1 MRHNGRRAMPE
12 LPEVETV
19 RRTLGPRWIGRSVV
33 AIKIGRAD
41 FVRRAPAGPRL
52 AALGMGGTATDILRH
67 GKQMAVVFDDGRAVH
82 LHLGMSGQVFV
93 VAPGTAPARTD
104 HVHIRWMLDDG
115 SAVLF
120 RDPRRFGGVWA
131 FATVE
136 ELQRERWDALGPDAL
151 TIGTARLRQGL
162 GHSGRAVKA
171 CLLDQAVLAGVGNI
185 YADEAL
191 FVAGI
196 APHTLARDL
205 CPGQT
210 TRLARAVRAVLRAGV
225 KARGSTLRDFV
236 DADSREG
243 SQQSRFRVYGRAGQP
258 CRECGATLLGSVIS
272 QRTTTHC
279 PACQAV

>member
-1 MRHNGRRAMPE
+1 MPE

-19 RRTLGPRWIGRSVV
+19 CRTLGPRWIGRSVV
-33 AIKIGRAD
+33 AVRIGRAD
-41 FVRRAPAGPRL
+41 FVRRAPSGPRL
-52 AALGMGGTATDILRH
+52 EALGMGGTATDILRR
-67 GKQMAVVFDDGRAVH
+67 GKQMAVVFDNGRAVH

-93 VAPGTAPARTD
+93 VAPGAAPARAD
-104 HVHIRWMLDDG
+104 HVHIRWTLDDG

-151 TIGTARLRQGL
+151 KIGAAGLREGL
-162 GHSGRAVKA
+162 GRSGRAIMA

-196 APHTLARDL
+196 APHALARDL
-205 CPGQT
+205 SPEQT
-210 TRLARAVRAVLRAGV
+210 GRLARAVRSVLRAGV

-236 DADSREG
+236 DADHREG

-258 CRECGATLLGSVIS
+258 CRVCGTTLLGSVS
-272 QRTTTHC
+272 GQRSTTHC
-279 PACQAV
+279 PVCQTL

>member
-1 MRHNGRRAMPE
+1 MPE

-19 RRTLGPRWIGRSVV
+19 CRTLGPRWIGRSVV
-33 AIKIGRAD
+33 AVRIGRAD
-41 FVRRAPAGPRL
+41 FVRRAPSGPRL
-52 AALGMGGTATDILRH
+52 EALGMGGTATDILRR
-67 GKQMAVVFDDGRAVH
+67 GKQMAVVFDNGRAVH

-93 VAPGTAPARTD
+93 VAPSAAPARTD
-104 HVHIRWMLDDG
+104 HVHIRWTLDDG

-151 TIGTARLRQGL
+151 KIGAAGLREGL
-162 GHSGRAVKA
+162 GRSGRAIKA

-196 APHTLARDL
+196 APHARARDL
-205 CPGQT
+205 SPEQT
-210 TRLARAVRAVLRAGV
+210 GRLARAVRSVLRAGV

-236 DADSREG
+236 DADHREG

-258 CRECGATLLGSVIS
+258 CRVCGTTLLGSVIG
-272 QRTTTHC
+272 QRSTTHC
-279 PACQAV
+279 PVCQTL

>member
-33 AIKIGRAD
+33 AVKIGRAD

-52 AALGMGGTATDILRH
+52 AALGMGGTATDILRR
-67 GKQMAVVFDDGRAVH
+67 GKQMAVVFESGRAVH

-93 VAPGTAPARTD
+93 VAPGAAPARTD

-131 FATVE
+131 FDTVE

-151 TIGTARLRQGL
+151 TIGTAQLRQGL
-162 GHSGRAVKA
+162 GRSGRAVKA

-191 FVAGI
+191 FVSRI
-196 APHTLARDL
+196 APHAPARDL
-205 CPGQT
+205 SPEQT
-210 TRLARAVRAVLRAGV
+210 GRLARAVRAVLRAGV
-225 KARGSTLRDFV
+225 RARGSTLRDFV
-236 DADSREG
+236 DADHREG
-243 SQQSRFRVYGRAGQP
+243 SQQSSFRVYGRAGRP
-258 CRECGATLLGSVIS
+258 CRECGTTLLGSLIS

-279 PACQAV
+279 PVCQTL